1 MSKFS
6 PLHPINKDYEKLTEL
21 VYGKLAWG
29 PLFRPEKSDG
39 NKILKNL
46 DNNAEKYILESLKIM
61 RIKTKNLKNLKV
73 LDIGTGRHSRFFA
86 KHGAIVDH
94 FDLSKDNVV
103 ALNKWAKKIKKK
115 LILFMLILIFID

>member
-1 MSKFS
+1 MKIALEKSNYTKVENLSKNFVKVCQK
-6 PLHPINKDYEKLTEL
+6 LCDENKD
-21 VYGKLAWG
+21 
-29 PLFRPEKSDG
+29 
-39 NKILKNL
+39 
-46 DNNAEKYILESLKIM
+46 ILESLKII

-103 ALNKWAKKIKKK
+103 AINK
-115 LILFMLILIFID
+115 